1 MKGMCKLFYTS
12 CQLGMFIKRVISK
25 PLSWQK
31 SILEDLFRT
40 VRAVGLG
47 AWRHRPPWN
56 MYRFLTET
64 CSCNA
69 QNNAEKCRKRRF
81 RASKF
86 ATFSLPP
93 IMVGEVTRKLVN
105 LIYTCPFF
113 FTLTLFESWFV
124 GPAFPEIFSK
134 SFFSEYLAWFL
145 WLKALR
151 RWVYM
156 FRKYKFMYRA
166 TFFWYGL
173 HHTYLRTCL
182 LRNFRPVFKDLL

>member
-1 MKGMCKLFYTS
+1 M
-12 CQLGMFIKRVISK
+12 
-25 PLSWQK
+25 
-31 SILEDLFRT
+31 EDLFRT
-40 VRAVGLG
+40 VGAVGLG

-56 MYRFLTET
+56 MYRFLMET

-69 QNNAEKCRKRRF
+69 ENNAEKCRKRRF

-134 SFFSEYLAWFL
+134 SFFFRIFSMVPLAYSITKMGIHVQKIQIHVPCNIFLIWTTPYVVAYLPAE
-145 WLKALR
+145 
-151 RWVYM
+151 
-156 FRKYKFMYRA
+156 KFQ
-166 TFFWYGL
+166 
-173 HHTYLRTCL
+173 TC
-182 LRNFRPVFKDLL
+182 F